1 MDDMDRYKQEFLQEA
16 REYLDVMNQNFIRV
30 ENGDLDALNEIFRV
44 AHTIKGMAGFMGY
57 KNLENLCH
65 KLESVM
71 GKIRD
76 GEIPANEEIVDIML
90 KSVDKIEEILNKI
103 EKDNS
108 DDVDISE
115 ILSSLESI
123 MKDHEDSSK
132 KNGEDKISTQDKN
145 IANANIRVDIKLSDD
160 CVMKGVRAALILEAL
175 SELTEVITTDPD
187 EETIEK
193 DDFDGTFSVYIK
205 GDKDKVYEALRR
217 IAEIESFDV
226 VEISGK
232 VTPEDTKEKF
242 TEKLK
247 KTESIRVNIKQ
258 LDTIMNLVGELVIC
272 KGRLLQIAQEYDI
285 PELREAVS
293 IMDKSII
300 SLQDEI
306 MRIRMV
312 KIEKIFNKFPRMVR
326 DLARKLGKK
335 VELIIEGHDTELD
348 RTILDEISDPL
359 VHLVRNAVDHG
370 IEYPEERK
378 LAGKSEV
385 GKIIISARRERNNV
399 IIEIED
405 DGRGLDIEKIKQKA
419 IEKGLISPSEVE
431 SLNEDDLKMLIFTP
445 GFSTKDT
452 VTEISGRGVGMDV
465 VKTKVE
471 KLGGN
476 IKLFSEKGRGTKI
489 RITLPPTVAIIK
501 ALLVKVGEEYYAIPI
516 SNVIEALNVTDEN
529 YKIIHG
535 NSFLYVRNK
544 LIPAF
549 RLRDLFNINGSSTEK
564 EVGIIVEKE
573 GEKFALIVD
582 AITDQQEIVIKPLS
596 SFLAKVRGLCGV
608 TILGD
613 GRVVP
618 IIDVSS
624 LLER

>member
-76 GEIPANEEIVDIML
+76 EEIPANEEIVDIML

-226 VEISGK
+226 VEISSK
-232 VTPEDTKEKF
+232 VTSEDTKEKF

>member
-115 ILSSLESI
+115 ILSNFESI
-123 MKDHEDSSK
+123 MKDHENSGK
-132 KNGEDKISTQDKN
+132 KNEGKISTQDKN

-160 CVMKGVRAALILEAL
+160 CVMKSVRAALILEAL
-175 SELTEVITTDPD
+175 NELTEVIATDPD

-193 DDFDGTFSVYIK
+193 DDFDGKFSVYIK
-205 GDKDKVYEALRR
+205 GDRDKVYEALRK

-226 VEISGK
+226 VEISSK
-232 VTPEDTKEKF
+232 VTSEDTKEKF

-312 KIEKIFNKFPRMVR
+312 KIERIFNKFPRMVR

-405 DGRGLDIEKIKQKA
+405 DGRGLDTEKIKQKA

-431 SLNEDDLKMLIFTP
+431 SLSEEDLKMLIFTP

-476 IKLFSEKGRGTKI
+476 IKLFSEKGKGTKI

-501 ALLVKVGEEYYAIPI
+501 ALLVKVGEEYYAIPL

-549 RLRDLFNINGSSTEK
+549 RLRDLFNINGSNAEK

-573 GEKFALIVD
+573 GERFALIVD

-596 SFLAKVRGLCGV
+596 SFLAKVRGFCGV

>member
-76 GEIPANEEIVDIML
+76 GEIPANEEVVDIML

-115 ILSSLESI
+115 ILSNFESI
-123 MKDHEDSSK
+123 MKDHENSGK
-132 KNGEDKISTQDKN
+132 KNEGKISTQDKN

-160 CVMKGVRAALILEAL
+160 CVMKSVRAALILEAL
-175 SELTEVITTDPD
+175 NELTEVIATDPD

-193 DDFDGTFSVYIK
+193 DDFDGKFSVYIK
-205 GDKDKVYEALRR
+205 GNRDKVYEALRR

-226 VEISGK
+226 VEISSK
-232 VTPEDTKEKF
+232 VTSEDTKEKF

-312 KIEKIFNKFPRMVR
+312 KIERIFNKFPRMVR

-405 DGRGLDIEKIKQKA
+405 DGRGLDTEKIKQKA

-431 SLNEDDLKMLIFTP
+431 SLSEEDLKMLIFTP

-476 IKLFSEKGRGTKI
+476 IKLFSEKGKGTKI

-501 ALLVKVGEEYYAIPI
+501 ALLVKVGEEYYAIPL

-549 RLRDLFNINGSSTEK
+549 RLRDLFNINGSNAEK

-573 GEKFALIVD
+573 GERFALIVD

-596 SFLAKVRGLCGV
+596 SFLAKVRGFCGV

>member
-115 ILSSLESI
+115 ILSNFESI
-123 MKDHEDSSK
+123 MKDHENSGK
-132 KNGEDKISTQDKN
+132 KNEGKISTQDKN

-160 CVMKGVRAALILEAL
+160 CVMKSVRAALILEAL
-175 SELTEVITTDPD
+175 NELTEVIATDPD

-193 DDFDGTFSVYIK
+193 DDFDGKFSVYIK
-205 GDKDKVYEALRR
+205 GDRDKVYEALRR

-226 VEISGK
+226 VEISSK
-232 VTPEDTKEKF
+232 VTSEDTKEKF

-312 KIEKIFNKFPRMVR
+312 KIERIFNKFPRMVR

-405 DGRGLDIEKIKQKA
+405 DGRGLDTEKIKQKA

-431 SLNEDDLKMLIFTP
+431 SLSEEDLKMLIFTP

-476 IKLFSEKGRGTKI
+476 IKLFSEKGKGTKI

-501 ALLVKVGEEYYAIPI
+501 ALLVKVGEEYYAIPL

-549 RLRDLFNINGSSTEK
+549 RLRDLFNINGSNAEK

-573 GEKFALIVD
+573 GERFALIVD

-596 SFLAKVRGLCGV
+596 SFLAKVRGFCGV